1 MRTQPV
7 EASASGVGQVVNF
20 LAHFGAQSGQ
30 TMVLLRTGQ
39 LGRVL
44 QITKAGRA
52 SPDENCHCIGYLL
65 SAKHG
70 FAHWLS
76 TSRVQGKFAKRPV
89 M

>member
-7 EASASGVGQVVNF
+7 RSQAHPGVGQVVNF

-30 TMVLLRTGQ
+30 TMVLLRTGS
-39 LGRVL
+39 LGEFCRL
-44 QITKAGRA
+44 QSRPA
-52 SPDENCHCIGYLL
+52 SPDENLSLYGYLL

-76 TSRVQGKFAKRPV
+76 TSRVQGKFAKRP
-89 M
+89 